1 MNIKS
6 DYKPLIYL
14 GLATVVV
21 SLVIAFFLK
30 YLFPFVLGMI
40 LAMLIEPV
48 VNFFEGHLK
57 IDRSI
62 LALFVLFIVFLILGY
77 LSIIIITQFT
87 FELGKLIKSIPNYYH
102 YFNSI
107 IDKLSEYLL
116 NFFTKLPVDTLS
128 YIKKN
133 VYNILSTI
141 LGALSTF
148 YTSLMN
154 KISMLPNLFM
164 KIFILVILTFLFAYF
179 ISKDKYKILN
189 FIRRAL
195 PESIHEKVKK
205 VQVELFLS
213 FIRLIKAQITLVLIS
228 TLITI
233 TGFYV
238 LKVDY
243 ALTLGIICGFLDL
256 LPIVGPS
263 LIFIPWIIFAFMFR
277 NIGLAFGLIIVYIIV
292 IGSRQIL
299 QAKVIGQNLGIEPLL
314 TLISLYLGVEV
325 FGILGLFVG
334 PIVVVVV
341 RALMHSGIIPPL
353 YNSEK

>member
-14 GLATVVV
+14 GLSIVIV

-40 LAMLIEPV
+40 LAILIEPIV
-48 VNFFEGHLK
+48 SFFEKHFR
-57 IDRSI
+57 ISRDI
-62 LALFVLFIVFLILGY
+62 LALFTLLIVFSILGY
-77 LSIIIITQFT
+77 LSIIIIAQFT

-102 YFNSI
+102 YFDSI
-107 IDKLSEYLL
+107 IDKLSEYLFS
-116 NFFTKLPVDTLS
+116 FFTKLPVETLS

-133 VYNILSTI
+133 VYNILSMV

-164 KIFILVILTFLFAYF
+164 NIFILVILTFLFAYF

-189 FIRRAL
+189 FIRKAL
-195 PESIHEKVKK
+195 PESIYEKVKK

-213 FIRLIKAQITLVLIS
+213 FINLIKAQITLIFIS
-228 TLITI
+228 TLVTI
-233 TGFYV
+233 VGLYI
-238 LKVDY
+238 LGVDY
-243 ALTLGIICGFLDL
+243 ALTLGIICGLLDL
-256 LPIVGPS
+256 LPIIGPS
-263 LIFIPWIIFAFMFR
+263 IIFIPWIVFALVFGD
-277 NIGLAFGLIIVYIIV
+277 IGLAIGLIIVYIIV

-299 QAKVIGQNLGIEPLL
+299 QARVIGQNLGIEPLL
-314 TLISLYLGVEV
+314 TLISLYLGVEI
-325 FGILGLFVG
+325 FGVLGLFVG
-334 PIVVVVV
+334 PLVVVIV

-353 YNSEK
+353 YGAEK